1 MSPDQPG
8 SERRPQLTGSYEQ
21 WTYGPGAAYANLDVP
36 PTDTRFVSAIV
47 QLPSGAELR
56 HFAEGIEPENAN
68 RGEPLAA
75 TIRNPLIWSG
85 LQRQDHATYWPV
97 LLDFQA
103 KGQDGLGISHIS
115 EALDMLSQPV
125 RRALA
130 ADAAG
135 GEPSFELGAPMHPRA
150 VPTKTISLPS
160 YTADPALVAKLASGA
175 AAVVVAVIDDG
186 IPFAHRNL
194 RVKSGDGTRVEF
206 CWLQSSEANPAGPV
220 PFGRELTRN
229 AIDELV
235 REHGPDEDAVYLRSG
250 DMDPAAQGCSTI
262 RHFATHGAH
271 VLDAAAGR
279 RFEDDAIDLDLLRVI
294 AVQLPAAVTADTSG
308 YRKDAFIL
316 SAFHYIFERT
326 DRFAA
331 THLGSAAASLPLI
344 VNLSYGYTGGP
355 HDGTDAL
362 EVAISQMIAARQ
374 AQGKPTTLVM
384 PSGNSFGERLNGE
397 ISSERINTGEVYPIS
412 WRLQPNDRTS
422 SYLEIWLPKA
432 EGTTRFQLSITDPSD
447 TPALAGGNLALDS
460 AAAAQAADEPALSR
474 DVLCG
479 DRAIGRCVIARY
491 NARWTRVLIA
501 LAPTEPN
508 DASLSGAPA
517 GRWTIGLAKIGGTD
531 LGAPI
536 GCRIQRDFDPFG
548 YLKGAR
554 QSYFDDPLDERF
566 GEDGAP
572 SRVENPPA
580 AFVRRLGTLNGIAT
594 HRHVAVV
601 SGHYGDTGRATE
613 YGGCGRRRR
622 PGSSA
627 GPGDVQTSAV
637 SDDSTAM
644 RGVLA
649 AGTRSGSV
657 ARLSGTS
664 MAAPRVARSLA
675 LQHLSQAPKPAQ
687 PIPPQF
693 PVGPVE
699 FEERP
704 TRLG

>member
-1 MSPDQPG
+1 MSPDQSG
-8 SERRPQLTGSYEQ
+8 SEPRPQLTGSYEQ
-21 WTYGPGAAYANLDVP
+21 WTYGPGAAYANMEIPL
-36 PTDTRFVSAIV
+36 TDTCFVGAIV
-47 QLPSGAELR
+47 QLPAGAELH
-56 HFAEGIEPENAN
+56 HFAEGIEQEGTS
-68 RGEPLAA
+68 RGELLAA
-75 TIRNPLIWSG
+75 RIRRPLTWSG
-85 LQRQDHATYWPV
+85 LQRGDHATYWPV
-97 LLDFQA
+97 LLGFQ
-103 KGQDGLGISHIS
+103 GNGEDGFGISRIS
-115 EALDMLSQPV
+115 EALDKLSQPV

-130 ADAAG
+130 AGAAG
-135 GEPSFELGAPMHPRA
+135 GEPSFELGAPMRPRA
-150 VPTKTISLPS
+150 VPTRAISLPS
-160 YTADPALVAKLASGA
+160 YTADAALVAKLASGA
-175 AAVVVAVIDDG
+175 PAVVMAVIDDG

-194 RVKSGDGTRVEF
+194 RTLSGDGTRVEF
-206 CWLQSSEANPAGPV
+206 CWLQSSEADPDGPV

-235 REHGPDEDAVYLRSG
+235 GEHGPDEDAVYLRSG
-250 DMDPAAQGCSTI
+250 AMDQAAQRASTI

-271 VLDAAAGR
+271 VIDAAAGR
-279 RFEDDAIDLDLLRVI
+279 RFDDGTTDLDLLRVI

-316 SAFHYIFERT
+316 SAFHYIFDRA

-331 THLGSAAASLPLI
+331 THLGDAAASLPLI

-397 ISSERINTGEVYPIS
+397 IPPERINTDEAYPIS

-432 EGTTRFQLSITDPSD
+432 EGATRFQLSITDPSGA
-447 TPALAGGNLALDS
+447 TSLAGGSLEFNS
-460 AAAAQAADEPALSR
+460 AAADQAADEPALSR
-474 DVLCG
+474 DVLC
-479 DRAIGRCVIARY
+479 DDLPIGRCVVARY
-491 NARWTRVLIA
+491 NARWSRILIA
-501 LAPTEPN
+501 LAPTEPD
-508 DASLSGAPA
+508 DASLCGAPA
-517 GRWTIGLAKIGGTD
+517 GRWTIGLAKIAGAD
-531 LGAPI
+531 LGALV

-548 YLKGAR
+548 YMTGAR

-572 SRVENPPA
+572 SRVENPQA
-580 AFVRRLGTLNGIAT
+580 AFVRRHGTLNGIAT
-594 HRHVAVV
+594 HQHVTVV

-613 YGGCGRRRR
+613 YGGCGRRRG
-622 PGSSA
+622 PGSYA
-627 GPGDVQTSAV
+627 GPGDVRISAV

-664 MAAPRVARSLA
+664 MAAPRVAHSIA
-675 LQHLSQAPKPAQ
+675 LQHLSQPPGPAL
-687 PIPPQF
+687 PIPLRF

-699 FEERP
+699 LDERP